1 MATVSSLRSQILY
14 FPCLDIFT
22 IFGSILLWINCHLGY
37 MKMLEKIKKKKKKKN
52 REKTKQHKCPFSEI
66 LKLWILQ
73 IPFRQSELEL
83 MILFYN

>member
-1 MATVSSLRSQILY
+1 
-14 FPCLDIFT
+14 
-22 IFGSILLWINCHLGY
+22 LGY